1 MNEQEMINIDDLQ
14 KRWNSIKNEEKKKD
28 NK

>member
-1 MNEQEMINIDDLQ
+1 MNEKEMINIDDLQ

>member
-1 MNEQEMINIDDLQ
+1 MNENETINIDDLQ
-14 KRWNSIKNEEKKKD
+14 KKWNSIKEEEKKKD